1 MTKIEPLNINFIDH
15 IEASNLRDAIIE
27 GYHDV
32 IHGRIF
38 EFSGDL
44 MADLKAHKARQ
55 S

>member
-1 MTKIEPLNINFIDH
+1 MAKAESLDINLIDRT
-15 IEASNLRDAIIE
+15 EASSLKDAIIE
-27 GYHDV
+27 GYDDV